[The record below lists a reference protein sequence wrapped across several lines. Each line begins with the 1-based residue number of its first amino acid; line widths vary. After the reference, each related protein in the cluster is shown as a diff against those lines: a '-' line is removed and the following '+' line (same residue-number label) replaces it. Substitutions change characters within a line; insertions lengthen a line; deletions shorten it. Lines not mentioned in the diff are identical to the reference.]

1 MPLSETANLVV
12 NMNLKGDFRKGMKG
26 AARDLRGFTTQ
37 ANQTTGRLTR
47 LQGKLKS
54 PELRQGLL
62 QGVGLSGGLI
72 GFQLLG
78 TAVSGAISYMGDAV
92 TAASDLT
99 EAQSKVDEV
108 FEDSAP
114 TVRRW
119 AATIDDSFG
128 ITQRAA
134 LKSAGTLGNFLVALG
149 QTEQSAADMAIAVTE
164 LAGDLSS
171 FNNVASEDV
180 LVALQAGLAGEAE
193 PVRRLGIDISVAR
206 VEALL
211 LAQGIEKVN
220 GEFTQSQKTLGRY
233 LAIMED
239 TEKAQGDAA
248 RTTDSLAGRQR
259 VLDKQLGELQTQIG
273 TALLPVMTEL
283 ATVATDEVIP
293 AIYQIGESIGPTVE
307 LLGGMKEGIDGVIDA
322 VPPELRDF
330 WDDTFGGA
338 GPVLNAVGKGLEAV
352 GDNADHLERFV
363 GEATLIGGIWDDLAQ
378 GVEDL
383 AGANDDLAESFA
395 TGAQQGSRYNDVT
408 AGIADASMEA
418 RPSIL
423 GLSKATIEHSDALR
437 RLERAY
443 DAARERQQ
451 AFADAA
457 DEIAETRSLG
467 KINAELREQRKALRQ
482 AAEAGNVRKFAAAQA
497 AIEQLKQEKAL
508 RKQGRQALKE
518 YKSNTKEQRQAQNRV
533 SQGITRTTNRLKVL
547 GNTTANPRV
556 TLVGIKAAQAQL
568 TTLRNTLAALRAE
581 AGVTYDP
588 LTGQVRT
595 SAPGRQSGGPV
606 QAGRAYVVG
615 EQRPELF
622 VPNQNGRI
630 MPNVPQ
636 GGGDISV
643 YVTPSLVVAAAQVED
658 QTTKAVRTQRFREK
672 N

>member
-12 NMNLKGDFRKGMKG
+12 NMNLKGDFRKGMAG
-26 AARDLRGFTTQ
+26 AQRDLRGFTTQ
-37 ANQTTGRLTR
+37 ANQTTGRLGR

-54 PELRQGLL
+54 PELRNGLL
-62 QGVGLSGGLI
+62 QGVGLTGGLI

-119 AATIDDSFG
+119 ASTIDDSFG

-149 QTEQSAADMAIAVTE
+149 QTEKSAADMSTSIVE
-164 LAGDLSS
+164 LAGDLAS

-180 LVALQAGLAGEAE
+180 LTALQAGLAGEAE

-283 ATVATDEVIP
+283 ATVATDELVP
-293 AIYQIGESIGPTVE
+293 AIYQIGESIGPTLT
-307 LLGGMKEGIDGVIDA
+307 LLGDLKGALDDVVDA
-322 VPPELRDF
+322 IPPEARDF
-330 WDDTFGGA
+330 FDNFAGGL
-338 GPVLNAVGKGLEAV
+338 GPVPNAIGEVANAT
-352 GDNADHLERFV
+352 GD
-363 GEATLIGGIWDDLAQ
+363 LIGTGEPLPGLFGDIQGGLQDVQRATIGVNEDTDGLVIRYGSLPNAFAGARNGLNNVAMATEDVSEAERVATRSTNAFAGVFDDLNRALSGSASALGDFREEADAIADTRSLSAINKDLQEQIRIRRRAIEQ
-378 GVEDL
+378 GKVQRFAE
-383 AGANDDLAESFA
+383 AEANIARLEEEKRLRRLGKVALRE
-395 TGAQQGSRYNDVT
+395 AQQNARGSTAAQQLVT
-408 AGIADASMEA
+408 AGIADTRKEA
-418 RPSIL
+418 RRLLRQTRKKYRVKVSVDDQQLASAI
-423 GLSKATIEHSDALR
+423 SKANAL
-437 RLERAY
+437 
-443 DAARERQQ
+443 
-451 AFADAA
+451 
-457 DEIAETRSLG
+457 
-467 KINAELREQRKALRQ
+467 
-482 AAEAGNVRKFAAAQA
+482 AAALNT
-497 AIEQLKQEKAL
+497 IGGTIISGVSSAL
-508 RKQGRQALKE
+508 GGGK
-518 YKSNTKEQRQAQNRV
+518 
-533 SQGITRTTNRLKVL
+533 
-547 GNTTANPRV
+547 
-556 TLVGIKAAQAQL
+556 
-568 TTLRNTLAALRAE
+568 
-581 AGVTYDP
+581 
-588 LTGQVRT
+588 
-595 SAPGRQSGGPV
+595 QSGGPV

-630 MPNVPQ
+630 LPNVPS